1 MTTLTSA
8 WTDAELDDSILR
20 LALEFPDERLA
31 VYSRTLEHCRR
42 TTPYGTRES
51 LLTAMRDA
59 LRLDAASQRTI
70 GSPIVPS
77 SHPPSTPPR
86 KRSHGFK
93 PRRLKNSETSAG

>member
-51 LLTAMRDA
+51 LLTAMRDT
-59 LRLDAASQRTI
+59 LRLDAESQRTI
-70 GSPIVPS
+70 RTPVLPS
-77 SHPPSTPPR
+77 SHPPPTKPR
-86 KRSHGFK
+86 KRNHDFK
-93 PRRLKNSETSAG
+93 PRRLRNS